1 MGLVHSRGE
10 SPEGRQIRIE
20 DARPNSSWPAIRA
33 WPQIVR
39 SVLAHNREQMLDI
52 TLEALRTQG
61 ADAVDEALT
70 RREREQYY
78 EYFEYFTPRAV
89 RVNEAFRD
97 HGVDY
102 DEWVIRN
109 WRQNGRINPE
119 ELDSD
124 EERAI
129 RIPQLIPVRPEGD
142 PSSSSAAQLREL
154 LAPPARVYDDP
165 AFDFLDRDPYMTYSR
180 HIQVEAEEDAA
191 RGSQEP
197 EPGLDL
203 GEPDSGV
210 EPVPP
215 RPPRPTVLNIVQPQD
230 VGSEPSSSIPD
241 IDLFEGYSGPNPLDG
256 TYMPSPNQPYAA
268 AQEEEEEEPDDVED
282 VHTGPERA
290 TRRPRPTGVTR
301 RQVALREEYAI
312 SDPDGHRNY
321 EARRQANMAV
331 STADV
336 VAVDNIKMVDM
347 WSPSEKDVY
356 GALDE
361 GCNATCHSK
370 FWGRL
375 AEDKL
380 KGFNLSFP
388 WMDASTKSF
397 AGLGATTKTLGK
409 RKLPFCLSL
418 DFGCDTL
425 AGIMESH
432 EVNTEA
438 RNPLLI
444 SLFAQATLGLVKNM
458 RTCTCFIG
466 SKELELSRCVH
477 TGLLLINL
485 TAFKDRSEPLPAC
498 IQLCVV
504 GEEESAPKSRSAL
517 VASSRTVMAAAPP
530 IAGPA
535 TRPVDLSTVRGA
547 TGRPIMAPDVRGHDM
562 ALAGYAGIIAW
573 QETDPLGPSL
583 FNDLP
588 DVIVVSA
595 GAKHHFQNYRDAT
608 VDDALKWRRILPE
621 ALTQE
626 RSIKVVDLRQLHDE
640 SKGVLGSHTGRHPG
654 IISQLAGRFYLIDE
668 YKFIRECVERG
679 ERVLLLAFCVSNR
692 HRSVA
697 FATCMGAAFWP
708 MPVMVIHLDTYVD
721 NNWQT
726 MRCGGRCD
734 QCGERFQSAASATA
748 LHNQVISHLSPAA
761 LGPLKAQQV
770 RQRSMPPDPAAH
782 AFPRSS
788 TPGPAAP
795 IFHRLRAASVSGAAS
810 SNEIRRPAEP
820 PSTPRATRA
829 APPVATTTE
838 ITDFTVDDPD
848 QGVEYWKTRAIR
860 KDELRG
866 RCPARESRCCG
877 ARAHHPLWR

>member
-1 MGLVHSRGE
+1 M
-10 SPEGRQIRIE
+10 
-20 DARPNSSWPAIRA
+20 
-33 WPQIVR
+33 
-39 SVLAHNREQMLDI
+39 
-52 TLEALRTQG
+52 
-61 ADAVDEALT
+61 
-70 RREREQYY
+70 
-78 EYFEYFTPRAV
+78 
-89 RVNEAFRD
+89 
-97 HGVDY
+97 
-102 DEWVIRN
+102 
-109 WRQNGRINPE
+109 
-119 ELDSD
+119 
-124 EERAI
+124 
-129 RIPQLIPVRPEGD
+129 
-142 PSSSSAAQLREL
+142 
-154 LAPPARVYDDP
+154 
-165 AFDFLDRDPYMTYSR
+165 
-180 HIQVEAEEDAA
+180 
-191 RGSQEP
+191 
-197 EPGLDL
+197 
-203 GEPDSGV
+203 
-210 EPVPP
+210 
-215 RPPRPTVLNIVQPQD
+215 
-230 VGSEPSSSIPD
+230 
-241 IDLFEGYSGPNPLDG
+241 
-256 TYMPSPNQPYAA
+256 
-268 AQEEEEEEPDDVED
+268 
-282 VHTGPERA
+282 
-290 TRRPRPTGVTR
+290 
-301 RQVALREEYAI
+301 ALREEYAI

-370 FWGRL
+370 AWGRL

-388 WMDASTKSF
+388 WMDASTTSF

-504 GEEESAPKSRSAL
+504 GEEESAPRSRSAF

-547 TGRPIMAPDVRGHDM
+547 TGRPLMAPDVRGHDM
-562 ALAGYAGIIAW
+562 ALAQSYNGLRWDYRLARDGL
-573 QETDPLGPSL
+573 DPLGPSL

-621 ALTQE
+621 ALTRE

-654 IISQLAGRFYLIDE
+654 IISQLLASRAGRFYLNDE

-679 ERVLLLAFCVSNR
+679 ERVLLLVFCISNR

-734 QCGERFQSAASATA
+734 QCGRGF
-748 LHNQVISHLSPAA
+748 NPP
-761 LGPLKAQQV
+761 PL
-770 RQRSMPPDPAAH
+770 QRH
-782 AFPRSS
+782 C
-788 TPGPAAP
+788 
-795 IFHRLRAASVSGAAS
+795 I
-810 SNEIRRPAEP
+810 IR
-820 PSTPRATRA
+820 
-829 APPVATTTE
+829 
-838 ITDFTVDDPD
+838 
-848 QGVEYWKTRAIR
+848 
-860 KDELRG
+860 
-866 RCPARESRCCG
+866 
-877 ARAHHPLWR
+877 

>member
-1 MGLVHSRGE
+1 M
-10 SPEGRQIRIE
+10 
-20 DARPNSSWPAIRA
+20 
-33 WPQIVR
+33 R
-39 SVLAHNREQMLDI
+39 SLLAHSREQMLDI

-70 RREREQYY
+70 RRERQQYY

-119 ELDSD
+119 DLDSD

-129 RIPQLIPVRPEGD
+129 RIPQLIPVRPGGD
-142 PSSSSAAQLREL
+142 PSSSSATRLREL

-165 AFDFLDRDPYMTYSR
+165 AFDFLDRNPYMTYRR

-203 GEPDSGV
+203 DEPDSGD
-210 EPVPP
+210 EPRPP
-215 RPPRPTVLNIVQPQD
+215 RPPRDTVLNLVQPQD
-230 VGSEPSSSIPD
+230 VDSETSSSVPD

-256 TYMPSPNQPYAA
+256 TYMPSPNQPFAAA
-268 AQEEEEEEPDDVED
+268 AQEEEEEEMDEVDDT
-282 VHTGPERA
+282 HTGPERA

-301 RQVALREEYAI
+301 RQVALREEHAI
-312 SDPDGHRNY
+312 SEPDGHRAY
-321 EARRQANMAV
+321 EAARRQANMAI

-370 FWGRL
+370 AWGRV

-388 WMDASTKSF
+388 WMDATTKSF

-485 TAFKDRSEPLPAC
+485 T
-498 IQLCVV
+498 
-504 GEEESAPKSRSAL
+504 
-517 VASSRTVMAAAPP
+517 
-530 IAGPA
+530 
-535 TRPVDLSTVRGA
+535 
-547 TGRPIMAPDVRGHDM
+547 
-562 ALAGYAGIIAW
+562 
-573 QETDPLGPSL
+573 
-583 FNDLP
+583 
-588 DVIVVSA
+588 
-595 GAKHHFQNYRDAT
+595 
-608 VDDALKWRRILPE
+608 
-621 ALTQE
+621 
-626 RSIKVVDLRQLHDE
+626 
-640 SKGVLGSHTGRHPG
+640 SH
-654 IISQLAGRFYLIDE
+654 
-668 YKFIRECVERG
+668 
-679 ERVLLLAFCVSNR
+679 
-692 HRSVA
+692 
-697 FATCMGAAFWP
+697 
-708 MPVMVIHLDTYVD
+708 
-721 NNWQT
+721 
-726 MRCGGRCD
+726 
-734 QCGERFQSAASATA
+734 
-748 LHNQVISHLSPAA
+748 
-761 LGPLKAQQV
+761 
-770 RQRSMPPDPAAH
+770 
-782 AFPRSS
+782 
-788 TPGPAAP
+788 
-795 IFHRLRAASVSGAAS
+795 
-810 SNEIRRPAEP
+810 
-820 PSTPRATRA
+820 RAT
-829 APPVATTTE
+829 
-838 ITDFTVDDPD
+838 IN
-848 QGVEYWKTRAIR
+848 
-860 KDELRG
+860 
-866 RCPARESRCCG
+866 G
-877 ARAHHPLWR
+877 ARCQGARYGASPVV

>member
-1 MGLVHSRGE
+1 M
-10 SPEGRQIRIE
+10 
-20 DARPNSSWPAIRA
+20 
-33 WPQIVR
+33 
-39 SVLAHNREQMLDI
+39 
-52 TLEALRTQG
+52 
-61 ADAVDEALT
+61 
-70 RREREQYY
+70 
-78 EYFEYFTPRAV
+78 
-89 RVNEAFRD
+89 
-97 HGVDY
+97 
-102 DEWVIRN
+102 
-109 WRQNGRINPE
+109 
-119 ELDSD
+119 
-124 EERAI
+124 
-129 RIPQLIPVRPEGD
+129 
-142 PSSSSAAQLREL
+142 
-154 LAPPARVYDDP
+154 
-165 AFDFLDRDPYMTYSR
+165 
-180 HIQVEAEEDAA
+180 
-191 RGSQEP
+191 
-197 EPGLDL
+197 
-203 GEPDSGV
+203 
-210 EPVPP
+210 
-215 RPPRPTVLNIVQPQD
+215 QPQD
-230 VGSEPSSSIPD
+230 VESETSSSVPD

-256 TYMPSPNQPYAA
+256 TCVPSPNQPFAAA
-268 AQEEEEEEPDDVED
+268 AQEEEEEELDEVDDT
-282 VHTGPERA
+282 HTGPERA

-301 RQVALREEYAI
+301 RQVALREEHAI
-312 SDPDGHRNY
+312 SEPDGVEWHRPY
-321 EARRQANMAV
+321 DARRQANMAI

-370 FWGRL
+370 AWGRL

-380 KGFNLSFP
+380 KGLNLSFP
-388 WMDASTKSF
+388 WMDATTKSF

-517 VASSRTVMAAAPP
+517 VASSRSVMAAAPP

-547 TGRPIMAPDVRGHDM
+547 TGRPLRDYRLTHDG
-562 ALAGYAGIIAW
+562 L
-573 QETDPLGPSL
+573 DPLGPSL

-595 GAKHHFQNYRDAT
+595 GAKHHFQNDRDST
-608 VDDALKWRRILPE
+608 VDDALKWRKILPE
-621 ALTQE
+621 ALTRE

-640 SKGVLGSHTGRHPG
+640 STGALGSHTGRHPG
-654 IISQLAGRFYLIDE
+654 IISQLLASKAGRFYLNDE

-679 ERVLLLAFCVSNR
+679 ERVLLLAFCISNR

-697 FATCMGAAFWP
+697 FATCVGAAFWP

-721 NNWQT
+721 NNWST
-726 MRCGGRCD
+726 MRFG
-734 QCGERFQSAASATA
+734 
-748 LHNQVISHLSPAA
+748 NSPAQSGDFSPESCSA
-761 LGPLKAQQV
+761 G
-770 RQRSMPPDPAAH
+770 
-782 AFPRSS
+782 
-788 TPGPAAP
+788 TYEGPA
-795 IFHRLRAASVSGAAS
+795 G
-810 SNEIRRPAEP
+810 EAEVD
-820 PSTPRATRA
+820 AT
-829 APPVATTTE
+829 
-838 ITDFTVDDPD
+838 
-848 QGVEYWKTRAIR
+848 
-860 KDELRG
+860 
-866 RCPARESRCCG
+866 
-877 ARAHHPLWR
+877 